1 MRRGALGGFF
11 LKAMAQQSEH
21 GPIVPAV
28 SNEENQAGRMIALKR
43 FVTIAM
49 PARLKVMSHISRHGF

>member
-1 MRRGALGGFF
+1 
-11 LKAMAQQSEH
+11 MAQQSEH